1 MGRMSWMVLLLVGVA
16 GAQVQQ
22 PSAQQ
27 PGPVGEGPRATL
39 QVTTQNVVLDVV
51 VNDSKG
57 KPVTGLKAG
66 DFTVYED
73 KAAQTLVAFTE
84 VTPEI
89 SKAGAIEVGSTAEL
103 DRKEPDAPVSIV
115 VIDEMS
121 LNTMDLAFAEYS
133 LTRYLKGQGDRL
145 DQPTMLIA
153 ANSKQVTVLRDY
165 TTSRKEILDAV
176 KHHSTDY
183 NVLARGQVASWQAEQ
198 ASAAVGTLIS
208 VAEATAGHRGHKNMI
223 WIGRGF
229 PPIDL
234 GNVTDEDKASFE
246 RAMKSCMRLLRESRV
261 TLYTVDP
268 VGTSGNFE
276 TNVAGNK
283 YAEDPF
289 GGEAGFD
296 TIAVTSGGQAMH
308 GRNDVDKMVDESV
321 RDGEFF
327 YTLSYRPVVQSDTA
341 KAYRKIRVVMKDPNL
356 VATTR
361 EGYFAAAAAVAPMK
375 EANGKYDKQTVYD
388 LSVAAQS
395 LLVYDGISLSVTRDA
410 GAPGRFIVRLRAA
423 DVPWHADAPKPDG
436 AQQDRTQQD
445 RTQQESAVLTVLVGS
460 YDKKGKLL
468 AHSERSLTVHLP
480 VGAGDGPDVRP
491 VNLPVSIA
499 TGGTVAR
506 LRFVVRSN
514 ESGKIGAENFYL
526 VDEKT
531 LTDPAAGLDGKTSHN

>member
-1 MGRMSWMVLLLVGVA
+1 MGRMSWMVLLLVGVSAAQEPA
-16 GAQVQQ
+16 GPA
-22 PSAQQ
+22 AD
-27 PGPVGEGPRATL
+27 GPKTTL
-39 QVTTQNVVLDVV
+39 QVTTQNVVVDVV

-73 KAAQTLVAFTE
+73 KAPQTLVAFTE

-89 SKAGAIEVGSTAEL
+89 SKAGVVEVGSTAEL

-153 ANSKQVTVLRDY
+153 ANSQQVTVLRDY

-183 NVLARGQVASWQAEQ
+183 NVLARGGVASWQATQ
-198 ASAAVGTLIS
+198 ASATVGTLMS
-208 VAEATAGHRGHKNMI
+208 VAKATAGHRGHKNMI

-234 GNVTDEDKASFE
+234 SLVAEDEKENFLSALRDCA
-246 RAMKSCMRLLRESRV
+246 RLLRESRV

-268 VGTSGNFE
+268 VGIGGEYQRN
-276 TNVAGNK
+276 GGGDR
-283 YAEDPF
+283 YAQDPF

-327 YTLSYRPVVQSDTA
+327 YTLSYRPAVQSDAA
-341 KAYRKIRVVMKDPNL
+341 KAYRKIKIVMKDPNL

-361 EGYFAAAAAVAPMK
+361 EGYFTAAPAVAAMK
-375 EANGKYDKQTVYD
+375 EASGKYAKAPVYD

-410 GAPGRFIVRLRAA
+410 AAPGKFIVRLRAA
-423 DVPWHADAPKPDG
+423 DVPWHADG
-436 AQQDRTQQD
+436 TER
-445 RTQQESAVLTVLVGS
+445 ESAVVTLLVGS
-460 YDKKGKLL
+460 YDRRGKLME
-468 AHSERSLTVHLP
+468 HSERSMTVHLP
-480 VGAGDGPDVRP
+480 VGAESVPDARP
-491 VNLPVSIA
+491 VSLPVSIG
-499 TGGTVAR
+499 TGAQVVR

-514 ESGKIGAENFYL
+514 ESGKIGAENVYL

>member
-1 MGRMSWMVLLLVGVA
+1 MGRMSWMVLLLVAGVSAAQEPA
-16 GAQVQQ
+16 GVRQA
-22 PSAQQ
+22 
-27 PGPVGEGPRATL
+27 GPVADGPKATL

-66 DFTVYED
+66 DFSVYED
-73 KAAQTLVAFTE
+73 KAQQTLTSFME

-103 DRKEPDAPVSIV
+103 DRLEPDAPVSIV

-165 TTSRKEILDAV
+165 TTSRREILDAV

-183 NVLARGQVASWQAEQ
+183 NVLARGTVSSWQAQQ
-198 ASAAVGTLIS
+198 ASATVGTLMS
-208 VAEATAGHRGHKNMI
+208 VARATEGHRGHKNMI

-234 GNVTDEDKASFE
+234 SLVVEDEKDGFLKALTDCA
-246 RAMKSCMRLLRESRV
+246 RLLRESRV

-268 VGTSGNFE
+268 VGIGGEYQRN
-276 TNVAGNK
+276 GGGDR
-283 YAEDPF
+283 YAQDPF

-308 GRNDVDKMVDESV
+308 GRNDVDRMVDESV
-321 RDGEFF
+321 QDGEFF
-327 YTLSYRPVVQSDTA
+327 YTLSYRPAVQSDTA
-341 KAYRKIRVVMKDPNL
+341 KAYRKIKIVMKDPNL

-361 EGYFAAAAAVAPMK
+361 EGYFTAAPAVAPMK
-375 EANGKYDKQTVYD
+375 EANGKYAKEAVYD

-395 LLVYDGISLSVTRDA
+395 LLVYDGIPVTVTRDA
-410 GAPGRFIVRLRAA
+410 VAPDRFIVRLRAA
-423 DVPWHADAPKPDG
+423 DVPWHADG
-436 AQQDRTQQD
+436 A
-445 RTQQESAVLTVLVGS
+445 QQESAVLTLLVGS
-460 YDKKGKLL
+460 YDKRGKLL
-468 AHSERSLTVHLP
+468 EHGERSLKVHLP
-480 VGAGDGPDVRP
+480 VGAETGPDARP
-491 VNLPVSIA
+491 VSLPVSVG
-499 TGGTVAR
+499 TGAQVAR
-506 LRFVVRSN
+506 VRFVVRSN

-531 LTDPAAGLDGKTSHN
+531 LTDPAAGLDGKTSRN